1 MDEILPILDEFTRR
15 GQDGFTFTTDL
26 RHRERMSGGAD
37 SPDYVGVRLQY
48 VPEIRM
54 RFDEDFRNAVVN
66 DPQVLQDD
74 LKSALR
80 NMQNAINALD
90 RSGAKIVDARVHHY
104 DTLAVGKESYDDFL
118 KGIADLENAS
128 SEYERSARGTNP
140 VARFGRP
147 ISSHVEGRDRAL
159 RAGYG
164 QAAPDASTAVEQ
176 PNLGITEPNKSRGG
190 SAFAS
195 GGRSLGNN
203 ALGNALRM
211 ARLSN
216 DEIEMPRSLKELQ
229 AIKKLRP
236 AKNTDM
242 DSMFTSRMS
251 GIEGAEPVAM
261 PADLNEL
268 LAYLRTRHS
277 SGGRSHYDD
286 GGDVRGGD
294 SPFMSRADYGLGSAN
309 ARSDEAPSFRQ
320 AEDRSMEA
328 YNRAVESGWSPTG
341 GDGGGGWGSSVPS
354 VPSEGMMGRGLPAE
368 TPKTDVSPFGFGRR
382 DVVFGQD
389 FLGQAPQN
397 IRQWTQ
403 QRLDTVPEN
412 IYEAAKDP
420 SLYYGMGYPGV
431 VGKQPSRAGV
441 AGLLGTLYG
450 ESTYDPTAIN
460 PESGA
465 VGMAQYLG
473 SRKQDFLRA
482 MGINEKKPT
491 DAQLEQALAGTA
503 IPQMGYIINEMLTQ
517 PGYRPSSNQY
527 LTGTNPSRV
536 TDVLTRNFERPSEKE
551 IAESSARRAA
561 EARSI
566 YAGETVPT
574 APSDPIKEALLSR
587 VGLPADRSGYQ
598 RVASNLRPDSMGT
611 TTDVTEDTDQVSVD
625 TSSADK
631 SNDIY
636 RNLMDMPG
644 FGSED
649 PAQIAAYN
657 QAVSKAL
664 GYATGPQS
672 VYNVFAAGQRTP
684 QTDTFGGKLSGIL
697 EDAFSPKFVGVNDPN
712 YAKMIQQKDDFNR
725 PVQEGGGGRDAADI
739 LAARAA
745 AAPAGSQAA
754 LAPYLTELSSGNLA
768 LPHVDGLTAQ
778 QWANANTGGDLS
790 KVHARIVYRNGAPR
804 LEYYAM

>member
-1 MDEILPILDEFTRR
+1 LRGLQSIPETAYDYLKNTSYSQMGSDALDLGKNVYHDITEHPIENLLGALPIVGSGMAAYDAYKLNDRIKQAYASGNHE
-15 GQDGFTFTTDL
+15 DAKKL
-26 RHRERMSGGAD
+26 ERALVLSSLGAIPIFGEL
-37 SPDYVGVRLQY
+37 SSVGSSAA
-48 VPEIRM
+48 RM
-54 RFDEDFRNAVVN
+54 AEEAMLHGAAETGSRAIANSIPRDAY
-66 DPQVLQDD
+66 QVAENI
-74 LKSALR
+74 ALIK
-80 NMQNAINALD
+80 INQALD
-90 RSGAKIVDARVHHY
+90 SAKKHMFSNVSDKRITSPNIGGDRGEDVRSNHK
-104 DTLAVGKESYDDFL
+104 K
-118 KGIADLENAS
+118 
-128 SEYERSARGTNP
+128 
-140 VARFGRP
+140 
-147 ISSHVEGRDRAL
+147 
-159 RAGYG
+159 
-164 QAAPDASTAVEQ
+164 
-176 PNLGITEPNKSRGG
+176 
-190 SAFAS
+190 
-195 GGRSLGNN
+195 GGRTLGNN
-203 ALGNALRM
+203 AIDNAMRM
-211 ARLSN
+211 ALN
-216 DEIEMPRSLKELQ
+216 GDAEIEMPHSLKELQ
-229 AIKKLRP
+229 DWKKNHP
-236 AKNTDM
+236 TPVSHPSM
-242 DSMFTSRMS
+242 DDVFTNRVS
-251 GIEGAEPVAM
+251 GFEGAPPIAM
-261 PADLNEL
+261 PSNLDEL
-268 LAYLRTRHS
+268 LAYLRKHHA
-277 SGGRSHYDD
+277 SGGRAHFDD

-536 TDVLTRNFERPSEKE
+536 TDVLTRNFERPSETE

-587 VGLPADRSGYQ
+587 VGLPVDRSGYQ

-611 TTDVTEDTDQVSVD
+611 TNDVTEDTDQVSVD

-768 LPHVDGLTAQ
+768 LPNTEGLTAK
-778 QWANANTGGDLS
+778 QWADQYAGGDMS
-790 KVHARIVYRNGAPR
+790 KVHARIKYVNGAPR
-804 LEYYAM
+804 LEYYTV